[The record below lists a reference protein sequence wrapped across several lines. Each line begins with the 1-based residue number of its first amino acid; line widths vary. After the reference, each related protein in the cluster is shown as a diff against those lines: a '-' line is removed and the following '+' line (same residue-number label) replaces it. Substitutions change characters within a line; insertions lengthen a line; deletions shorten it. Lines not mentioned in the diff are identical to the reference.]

1 LRRHTERPGTGA
13 ASRATAAILLAVA
26 VHAPPALAARRADRA
41 PAIEVSKEATG
52 FTITQDVR
60 VSADVRADYESA
72 IRLLSQQR
80 YADGIALLVKV
91 TDSAPL
97 VIAPHI
103 DLGIAYGRSGDLP
116 RAEASLQKALQ
127 IDANHP
133 IANNELGMIYRR
145 QGRFADARASYEKA
159 LALYPSFHFAHRNL
173 AILCDLYLQD
183 VSCAL
188 EHYQAY
194 RLAAPDDQEAVRW
207 LADLQARNGR
217 QEQP

>member
-1 LRRHTERPGTGA
+1 
-13 ASRATAAILLAVA
+13 
-26 VHAPPALAARRADRA
+26 
-41 PAIEVSKEATG
+41 
-52 FTITQDVR
+52 
-60 VSADVRADYESA
+60 
-72 IRLLSQQR
+72 
-80 YADGIALLVKV
+80 
-91 TDSAPL
+91 
-97 VIAPHI
+97 
-103 DLGIAYGRSGDLP
+103 
-116 RAEASLQKALQ
+116 
-127 IDANHP
+127 
-133 IANNELGMIYRR
+133 
-145 QGRFADARASYEKA
+145 